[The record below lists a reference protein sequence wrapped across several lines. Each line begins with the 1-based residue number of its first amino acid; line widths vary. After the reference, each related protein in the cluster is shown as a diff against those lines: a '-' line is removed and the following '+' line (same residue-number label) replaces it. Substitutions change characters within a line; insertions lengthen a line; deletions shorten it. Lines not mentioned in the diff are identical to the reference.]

1 MLRKTFSK
9 DYEDFTNHPEMI
21 IDYVIAVISSMKASR
36 DKTYNVQSSTM
47 TNKTN
52 ASIVSSNSTAS
63 DDGGLRILN
72 DPVTVK
78 ELEGKVLALNQEI
91 FDLKSRNVE
100 LEALVP
106 ADGTFKSDVST
117 IGNEA
122 EKTSEDAGDEV
133 SGDMVENVG
142 EKMSEDIDV

>member
-1 MLRKTFSK
+1 MLF
-9 DYEDFTNHPEMI
+9 
-21 IDYVIAVISSMKASR
+21 MKASR
-36 DKTYNVQSSTM
+36 DKTYNAQSSIM

-52 ASIVSSNSTAS
+52 TSIVSSNSTAS

-100 LEALVP
+100 LEALVH
-106 ADGTFKSDVST
+106 ADGALKSNNVST
-117 IGNEA
+117 IGNEE
-122 EKTSEDAGDEV
+122 EKTREDVDDEV
-133 SGDMVENVG
+133 SGDMVENEE